1 MVQDTRVHTRHGLL
15 WTLEIASQRPRIAAH
30 EIASRQTIALLTRR
44 TEMSRCSMRGSAIPT
59 RGKRP
64 QVEHTRAHVRTLLRA
79 ESGCSLR
86 VIHVLLHAELR
97 PADRVIDYGR
107 ARAALCKRFEHRAIG
122 HVRAAH
128 SVETQPAHMRM
139 VSMLAHADGMPV
151 LDPPAVHP
159 TWQVTYG
166 SRESIGSRVVAS
178 TLDILLAAQ
187 RAAPLTHGNAMI
199 WGQAWTAN
207 ALPVS
212 HGSFTVACSA
222 RS

>member
-1 MVQDTRVHTRHGLL
+1 MYLLSYLTKRCTSAQETHTSSTEAPHHVCSMFSGSAHSGQGWSKIRVCARDTACGGHTRLRLSGPGLRRM
-15 WTLEIASQRPRIAAH
+15 RPPRA
-30 EIASRQTIALLTRR
+30 RQMLYRPDR
-44 TEMSRCSMRGSAIPT
+44 TDTSRCSIRGSAILT
-59 RGKRP
+59 RGKRL

-86 VIHVLLHAELR
+86 VIRVPLHAELR

-128 SVETQPAHMRM
+128 GVETQPAHMRM

-159 TWQVTYG
+159 T
-166 SRESIGSRVVAS
+166 
-178 TLDILLAAQ
+178 
-187 RAAPLTHGNAMI
+187 
-199 WGQAWTAN
+199 
-207 ALPVS
+207 
-212 HGSFTVACSA
+212 
-222 RS
+222 